1 MHLDSCARIS
11 PVAERF
17 FPGGESVGG
26 APPSPDAT
34 KLRLEPTDSR
44 DGKQNAKNQD
54 ERVGAKADEDTLVRE
69 TLAGKRWAQKEVWC
83 RFAPMVYGLL
93 RRTLGSRHDHDDLMQ
108 EVFLRVFRRLHSLE
122 KVSALR
128 SFVYSVAIRVVSEEM
143 RRFSAI
149 RRVELQMMD
158 IPRDRTSAGADFE
171 ARDILLR
178 IQGILDGMKVKHR
191 AVFVLRH
198 VEGMDLYEISA
209 GLGISLATVKRY
221 LVKAMGCIEHA
232 VARDEGLRTSLAW
245 VMSSD
250 GRGRR

>member
-1 MHLDSCARIS
+1 MQLNSCARIH
-11 PVAERF
+11 PVSDRF
-17 FPGGESVGG
+17 LPGDESARGT
-26 APPSPDAT
+26 PSSVETP
-34 KLRLEPTDSR
+34 KLRLE
-44 DGKQNAKNQD
+44 QQEAKPQD
-54 ERVGAKADEDTLVRE
+54 ARVGAKADDETLVRE

-83 RFAPMVYGLL
+83 RFSPMVYGLL
-93 RRTLGSRHDHDDLMQ
+93 RRTLGTRHDHDDLMQ

-128 SFVYSVAIRVVSEEM
+128 SFVYSVAVRVVSEEM

-149 RRVELQMMD
+149 RRVEIQMMD
-158 IPRDRTSAGADFE
+158 LPHDRENSGADFE

-245 VMSSD
+245 VMSAE
-250 GRGRR
+250 GRAG